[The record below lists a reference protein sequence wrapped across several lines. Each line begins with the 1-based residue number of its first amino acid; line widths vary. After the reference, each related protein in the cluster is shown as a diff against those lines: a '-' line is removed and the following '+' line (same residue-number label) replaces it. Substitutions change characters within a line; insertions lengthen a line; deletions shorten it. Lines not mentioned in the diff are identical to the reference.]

1 MNIYCLWVP
10 SYLYCSNIHTSWKK
24 FIQKRHQTL
33 TENGKNRPVRC
44 TVMDGWTTTGV
55 ARIGQTAVT
64 KLYQPPVSALPTTGA
79 TATGTVNRLPLALL
93 QLATV
98 SACSLSLAA
107 VLVVFLCQS
116 WLLCLWSFF
125 VRAGCSDCCC
135 LCQSWLQWLLL
146 SLSELTAVIVVFL
159 CQSWLLWLLSFFVR
173 AGCCACGLSLSE
185 LTAVIVVFLCQS
197 WLQWLLSFFVRAG
210 CSDCCLSLSELTAVI
225 VVFLCQSWLLWL
237 LSCLCQSWLL
247 WLWSFLVRADCCDCC
262 LVFVRADCCDCGLSL
277 SELTAVI
284 VVFLCQSWLQW

>member
-125 VRAGCSDCCC
+125 VRAGCCACG
-135 LCQSWLQWLLL
+135 L
-146 SLSELTAVIVVFL
+146 SLSELAAVIVVVFVRADCSDCCCL

-173 AGCCACGLSLSE
+173 AGCCDCCLSLSELAAVLVVFLCQIWLLWLLSFFVRAGCSDCCLFLSE

-197 WLQWLLSFFVRAG
+197 WLQW
-210 CSDCCLSLSELTAVI
+210 
-225 VVFLCQSWLLWL
+225 
-237 LSCLCQSWLL
+237 
-247 WLWSFLVRADCCDCC
+247 
-262 LVFVRADCCDCGLSL
+262 
-277 SELTAVI
+277 
-284 VVFLCQSWLQW
+284 